1 MENNSNNTMDITST
15 KQKKPLNRL
24 KVGLWLSIFIIVILL
39 VIIIVPYLSKIN
51 RRGMNYKLVCDYA
64 IVEKYNNTFSS
75 PNNMMKEVVA
85 LSKEIKNKTGYE
97 KDPTCIQITYTSSVI
112 EEDMKSAKKDFDLMK
127 KMNEKGVR
135 PDMRLLQ
142 VNTIP
147 SVGAF
152 LNQSSENN
160 VLEETNGR
168 G

>member
-1 MENNSNNTMDITST
+1 
-15 KQKKPLNRL
+15 
-24 KVGLWLSIFIIVILL
+24 
-39 VIIIVPYLSKIN
+39 
-51 RRGMNYKLVCDYA
+51 
-64 IVEKYNNTFSS
+64 
-75 PNNMMKEVVA
+75 
-85 LSKEIKNKTGYE
+85 
-97 KDPTCIQITYTSSVI
+97 
-112 EEDMKSAKKDFDLMK
+112 MKSAKKDFDLMK

-142 VNTIP
+142 VTTIP